1 MVALEAVRSARHLR
15 HCPSPAPRP
24 PHPLLA
30 VDLAWHRREADLLH
44 LVLLVVVQVG
54 GKSRLVGELSVTINT
69 ATFTASQLRGE
80 LLSCRLP
87 QPGPGRRL
95 TLASPC
101 SASQTLLLL
110 LGGTSPLVPLLRRT
124 SPSSFLL
131 RGTSPS
137 SPLGRR
143 WTCLP
148 LSTILTLRTPL
159 PSSHYTGSSTTTLFH
174 IGEELCQPRPISS
187 LLSRVFL
194 FVAGEA
200 RLRLHHGSQL
210 VSQGPSQD
218 PSQPSSQSPHTAS
231 TLINPVINQSQ
242 ALSGAGGFC
251 HNQWVTD
258 CDKVTGSKAATKKP
272 AFVQERKSSST
283 ATELEPIAPKI
294 AKLLLSG
301 ACCCCSPLHGLLA
314 TAAAARSRAADPS
327 QQKQQR
333 RSSNPRDSSRV
344 PLGVGCP

>member
-30 VDLAWHRREADLLH
+30 VDLARHRREADLLH

-54 GKSRLVGELSVTINT
+54 GKPRLVGELSVTINT
-69 ATFTASQLRGE
+69 ATFTASLRGE
-80 LLSCRLP
+80 LLPCRLP
-87 QPGPGRRL
+87 QPRPGRRL

-110 LGGTSPLVPLLRRT
+110 LGGASPLVPLLRRT

-131 RGTSPS
+131 RGASPT

-159 PSSHYTGSSTTTLFH
+159 PSSHYTGSSPTTLFH

-231 TLINPVINQSQ
+231 TLITPVINLSQ
-242 ALSGAGGFC
+242 APVVF
-251 HNQWVTD
+251 VTIN
-258 CDKVTGSKAATKKP
+258 GS
-272 AFVQERKSSST
+272 QT
-283 ATELEPIAPKI
+283 ATRSLDQ
-294 AKLLLSG
+294 KLPPR
-301 ACCCCSPLHGLLA
+301 SP
-314 TAAAARSRAADPS
+314 TSFCAREK
-327 QQKQQR
+327 KQQHCH
-333 RSSNPRDSSRV
+333 PA
-344 PLGVGCP
+344 GAYCT

>member
-30 VDLAWHRREADLLH
+30 VDLARHRREADLLH

-54 GKSRLVGELSVTINT
+54 GKPRLVGELSVTINT
-69 ATFTASQLRGE
+69 ATFTASLRGE
-80 LLSCRLP
+80 LLPCRLP
-87 QPGPGRRL
+87 QPRPGRRL

-110 LGGTSPLVPLLRRT
+110 LGGASPLVPLLRRT

-131 RGTSPS
+131 RGASPT

-159 PSSHYTGSSTTTLFH
+159 PSSHYTGRSTTTLFH

-231 TLINPVINQSQ
+231 TLITPVINLSQ
-242 ALSGAGGFC
+242 APVVFVTINGSQTATRSLWIKSC
-251 HNQWVTD
+251 HQR
-258 CDKVTGSKAATKKP
+258 ARP
-272 AFVQERKSSST
+272 AFV
-283 ATELEPIAPKI
+283 
-294 AKLLLSG
+294 
-301 ACCCCSPLHGLLA
+301 
-314 TAAAARSRAADPS
+314 
-327 QQKQQR
+327 
-333 RSSNPRDSSRV
+333 
-344 PLGVGCP
+344 

>member
-1 MVALEAVRSARHLR
+1 MVALEAVRSAGHLC
-15 HCPSPAPRP
+15 HSPSPAPCP
-24 PHPLLA
+24 PHPLLP
-30 VDLAWHRREADLLH
+30 VDLAWHWRQADLLH
-44 LVLLVVVQVG
+44 LIILLVVVQVG
-54 GKSRLVGELSVTINT
+54 GKPRLVGELSVTINT
-69 ATFTASQLRGE
+69 ATFTASLRGE
-80 LLSCRLP
+80 LLSRRLP
-87 QPGPGRRL
+87 QPRPGRRL

-110 LGGTSPLVPLLRRT
+110 LGRTSPLVPLLRRT

-131 RGTSPS
+131 RGTSPT

-159 PSSHYTGSSTTTLFH
+159 PSSHYTGSSSTTLFH

-231 TLINPVINQSQ
+231 TLITPVINPSQ
-242 ALSGAGGFC
+242 RFQAPVVF
-251 HNQWVTD
+251 VTIN
-258 CDKVTGSKAATKKP
+258 GS
-272 AFVQERKSSST
+272 QT
-283 ATELEPIAPKI
+283 ATRSLDQKLPPK
-294 AKLLLSG
+294 
-301 ACCCCSPLHGLLA
+301 SP
-314 TAAAARSRAADPS
+314 TSFCVREK
-327 QQKQQR
+327 KQQHCH
-333 RSSNPRDSSRV
+333 PA
-344 PLGVGCP
+344 GAYCT

>member
-30 VDLAWHRREADLLH
+30 VDLARHRREADLLH

-54 GKSRLVGELSVTINT
+54 GKPRLVGELSVTINT
-69 ATFTASQLRGE
+69 ATFTASLRGE
-80 LLSCRLP
+80 LLPCRLP
-87 QPGPGRRL
+87 QPRPGRRL

-101 SASQTLLLL
+101 SASQTFLLLL
-110 LGGTSPLVPLLRRT
+110 RGTSPLVPLLRRT
-124 SPSSFLL
+124 SPSSLLL
-131 RGTSPS
+131 RGTSPT

-210 VSQGPSQD
+210 VSQGPSRD

-231 TLINPVINQSQ
+231 TLITPVINPSQ
-242 ALSGAGGFC
+242 APVVF
-251 HNQWVTD
+251 VTIN
-258 CDKVTGSKAATKKP
+258 GS
-272 AFVQERKSSST
+272 QT
-283 ATELEPIAPKI
+283 ATRSLDQ
-294 AKLLLSG
+294 KLPPRSQ
-301 ACCCCSPLHGLLA
+301 ASFC
-314 TAAAARSRAADPS
+314 AREK
-327 QQKQQR
+327 KQQHCHR
-333 RSSNPRDSSRV
+333 A
-344 PLGVGCP
+344 GAYCT